1 MSYNWISHR
10 YTLEIKYTTMS
21 YNNWQYEMFG
31 NVLAEDGHNVIDLP
45 ESDYEII
52 EVENGLKQQEQ
63 LTEWFEQ
70 QAELQLI
77 EKESE

>member
-1 MSYNWISHR
+1 
-10 YTLEIKYTTMS
+10 
-21 YNNWQYEMFG
+21 MFG